1 MKRREFIAGVGATAA
16 WPFAVK
22 AQQGE
27 RKKRIGVLIARKS
40 VPRADTSTSLKP
52 REVGAGVTCLP
63 SPMQLDVR
71 QFPSRSLRAGSSET
85 TPTMMSQADSWW
97 SSPPHHHNALRYR

>member
-1 MKRREFIAGVGATAA
+1 MRRREFITGIGATAA

-40 VPRADTSTSLKP
+40 VPRADTSTWLKP
-52 REVGAGVTCLP
+52 REVGANVAGQNQRLLRSCANGT
-63 SPMQLDVR
+63 SPE
-71 QFPSRSLRAGSSET
+71 FFET
-85 TPTMMSQADSWW
+85 FHW
-97 SSPPHHHNALRYR
+97 